1 MVSHLRDDGAID
13 EFATSVGEWLLTQR
27 FGSVVPVAYRHF
39 LWEPP
44 PGLQLEPPHVVIEL
58 TVEDPPP
65 PPDNWRSLPFE
76 EQVRAWHWPEAD
88 TDAAEMAAVAYALTR
103 DVPAGIAPLRP
114 VTIKFLARSEAEG
127 GEGRPPGSTDAV

>member
-1 MVSHLRDDGAID
+1 MVSHLRDDPAID
-13 EFATSVGEWLLTQR
+13 EFATSVGEWLLRQR

-88 TDAAEMAAVAYALTR
+88 TDAAEMAAVAYALTQE
-103 DVPAGIAPLRP
+103 VPAGIAPLRP
-114 VTIKFLARSEAEG
+114 VTIKFLARGEAERTG
-127 GEGRPPGSTDAV
+127 LLR